1 MTGLVVSMPT
11 TNPDISFKTLNDLY
25 FKALEHKNF
34 KIQIQDGT
42 VGALRQTKRR
52 LPLVSVLLTG
62 LRGEHGSL
70 FPYYRE
76 LKVRKRLNTPPQQRS
91 VRKEHVKIMGLTKL
105 FSSVFKRSIS

>member
-11 TNPDISFKTLNDLY
+11 TNPGISFKTLNDLY

-42 VGALRQTKRR
+42 VGASRQTKRR
-52 LPLVSVLLTG
+52 PPLVSVLTG
-62 LRGEHGSL
+62 LRGERGSL

-76 LKVRKRLNTPPQQRS
+76 VKVRKRLNTPPQQRS